1 MISKKGISKSN
12 HPKSVS
18 ARTILA
24 AVPDMLFRVSR
35 DGRFLDFKPAD
46 GLTPFRTP
54 EEFLGR
60 KIVDVLPKDVASEI
74 LSLID
79 QAIESGA
86 TQTHTYQLKLED
98 GVHTYEGRVVRLGTH
113 EALMIT
119 RDLTAGARNYNLT
132 PREVV
137 VLELIAEGIT
147 DKEVAERLDLSA
159 DTVHK
164 HVASILKKMG
174 VSSRTEASMTAL
186 RNGLVK

>member
-1 MISKKGISKSN
+1 MSSDKGKSN
-12 HPKSVS
+12 NRLPKPPS
-18 ARTILA
+18 AKTLLD

-35 DGRFLDFKPAD
+35 DGRFLDYKPAD
-46 GLTPFRTP
+46 GLEPFRPP

-60 KIVDVLPKDVASEI
+60 KIVDVLPKDVASDI

-79 QAIESGA
+79 QAIESGE
-86 TQTHTYQLKLED
+86 TQTHTYQLKLDD
-98 GVHTYEGRVVRLGTH
+98 GIHTYEGRVVRLGTH
-113 EALMIT
+113 EALMIV
-119 RDLTAGARNYNLT
+119 RDLTARIRNYNLT
-132 PREVV
+132 PREAV
-137 VLELIAEGIT
+137 VLKLVAAGIT
-147 DKEVAERLDLSA
+147 DKEVAERIDLSA